1 MEYDD
6 YWRYKMNEDNFT
18 VIENKNNLTK
28 GVTYKEPS
36 SLLATDYYTSYK
48 STLTSPAG
56 DIVIYSRS
64 YFNWIQR
71 WFIQFLTGFKVE
83 IKKD

>member
-1 MEYDD
+1 MS
-6 YWRYKMNEDNFT
+6 EDNFT
-18 VIENKNNLTK
+18 VIENKDNLTK
-28 GVTYKEPS
+28 RVTYKEPS

>member
-1 MEYDD
+1 MS
-6 YWRYKMNEDNFT
+6 EDNFT
-18 VIENKNNLTK
+18 VIENKDNLTK
-28 GVTYKEPS
+28 GVIYEEPS

-56 DIVIYSRS
+56 DIVIYSKS
-64 YFNWIQR
+64 YFNWIQQ
-71 WFIQFLTGFKVE
+71 WFIHFLTGFKVE